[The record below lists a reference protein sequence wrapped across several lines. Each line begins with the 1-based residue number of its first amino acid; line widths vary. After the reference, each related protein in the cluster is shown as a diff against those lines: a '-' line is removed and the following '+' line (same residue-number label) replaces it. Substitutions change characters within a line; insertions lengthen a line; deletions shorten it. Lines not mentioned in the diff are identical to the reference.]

1 MQKNLALT
9 LTGRD
14 RIGIVEQV
22 TKLVL
27 YCGGNVESSRMTRLG
42 GEFAMLMLVT
52 VPEQKIEELN
62 DSINSLQGQG
72 FTVTSCQTEGSA
84 PVKYAG
90 WIPYQVE
97 VNGADHEGII
107 HLIAHHLAEHN
118 INIETMDTNM
128 VKAPMSGTPL
138 FMMTAVILAP
148 SDLSYQELQNDLK
161 TIADEL
167 NMDINISS
175 YTGK

>member
-1 MQKNLALT
+1 MQKNLVLT
-9 LTGRD
+9 ITGRD

-27 YCGGNVESSRMTRLG
+27 NCDGNVDSSRMARLG

-52 VPEQKIEELN
+52 VPEQKIEILN
-62 DSINSLQGQG
+62 DSINSLQGEG
-72 FTVTSCQTEGSA
+72 FTVTSCQTEGRA

-107 HLIAHHLAEHN
+107 HHIAHHLAEHN

-138 FMMTAVILAP
+138 FMMTAVVLAP
-148 SDLSYQELQNDLK
+148 PDLSYHELQNDLK
-161 TIADEL
+161 TIADDL
-167 NMDINISS
+167 NMDIHISS